1 MNSERSAE
9 LRALLRLTPGE
20 IRERAGERLIVC
32 ADMDA
37 LHWRMA
43 HDLFTEIAQ
52 SAAAGQPL
60 RLILPVGP
68 TNQYPL
74 LAQMLNEQRVRLDH
88 CWFFFMDE
96 YCDAQGRAL
105 EADHP
110 LSFKRVARQLFLH
123 RLNARLGLAPERVVF
138 PDEHNIDTLARWID
152 EAGGIDT
159 CYGGIGIHGHVAFN
173 EPEPDV
179 ANLSCRR
186 VRLNDYT
193 VTLNAIRAGVGGALP
208 LFPREAY
215 TLGMR
220 EILAARR
227 IRLYCRS
234 GIALDWANAVLRVAL
249 FGAPGDDYPVTHIR
263 PLDYTILT
271 DEATLASP
279 QHLI

>member
-1 MNSERSAE
+1 MNAERSAE
-9 LRALLRLTPGE
+9 LRALLRLTPDE

-32 ADMDA
+32 ADVDA
-37 LHWRMA
+37 LHRRMA

-52 SAAAGQPL
+52 SAAARQPL

-68 TNQYPL
+68 TGQYPL
-74 LAQMLNEQRVRLDH
+74 LAQLLNEQRVPLDL

-110 LSFKRVARQLFLH
+110 LSFKRIARQLFLH
-123 RLNARLGLAPERVVF
+123 RLDARLGLRPEHVVF

-159 CYGGIGIHGHVAFN
+159 CYGGIGVHGHLAFN
-173 EPEPDV
+173 EPEPGV
-179 ANLSCRR
+179 AHLSCRR

-227 IRLYCRS
+227 IRLYCRN
-234 GIALDWANAVLRVAL
+234 GLALDWANAVLRVAL

-263 PLDYTILT
+263 PLNYTIVS

>member
-96 YCDAQGRAL
+96 YCDVQGRAL